1 MSAGPKRISVFA
13 YCPKVLLARHSR
25 YDKIVIRS
33 VPTKQININ
42 PHMKNPR
49 SIHALLP
56 LALAGA
62 MTYGNSQ
69 LSAADPDSEQ
79 IAAITKTAEAFVEAF
94 HKGHAK
100 ALAAFWMPDGDYVD
114 ENGRVLKGRKAIEDS
129 FAELF
134 AAKKGLKV
142 RIDVASLKFPTPDL
156 AIEDGTSTVLAPDGA
171 APSRARYTNVLVQ
184 KDGQWLLSSVR
195 EAAYTDP
202 SNYESLRGLD
212 WMIGEWVEESS
223 EKPAGHVSF
232 DWVPGQNF
240 IISTRTMD
248 YKDASLDNGM
258 QVIGWDP
265 AAKQI
270 RSWSFEAD
278 GGFGESVWTKEGAKK
293 WIVKTNATLADG
305 SKVTATNIITPVDAN
320 TVTWQSKDRTAGG
333 KPLPDTKEIKMK
345 RVQ

>member
-1 MSAGPKRISVFA
+1 
-13 YCPKVLLARHSR
+13 
-25 YDKIVIRS
+25 
-33 VPTKQININ
+33 
-42 PHMKNPR
+42 MKNAR

-56 LALAGA
+56 FALAGA

-69 LSAADPDSEQ
+69 VSAADPDPQQ

-94 HKGHAK
+94 RKGDAK

-156 AIEDGTSTVLAPDGA
+156 AVEDGTSTVLAPDGT
-171 APSRARYTNVLVQ
+171 APSRARYTNVLIK

-195 EAAYTDP
+195 EAAYPDP
-202 SNYESLRGLD
+202 SNYEHLRGLN
-212 WMIGEWVEESS
+212 WMIGEWADESS
-223 EKPAGHVSF
+223 GGPAGRVSF

-240 IISTRTMD
+240 IVSTRTVD

-258 QVIGWDP
+258 QIIGWDP
-265 AAKQI
+265 VAKHI
-270 RSWSFEAD
+270 RSWTYEAD
-278 GGFGESVWTKEGAKK
+278 GGFGESVWTKDGAK
-293 WIVKTNATLADG
+293 WIIKTNATLADG
-305 SKVTATNIITPVDAN
+305 SKVTTTNIVTPVDAN
-320 TVTWQSKDRTAGG
+320 TVIWQSKDQSVDG
-333 KPLPDTKEIKMK
+333 KPVSDTKEIKMK

>member
-1 MSAGPKRISVFA
+1 MKKSPSV
-13 YCPKVLLARHSR
+13 
-25 YDKIVIRS
+25 
-33 VPTKQININ
+33 
-42 PHMKNPR
+42 
-49 SIHALLP
+49 HALLP
-56 LALAGA
+56 LALVCA
-62 MTYGNSQ
+62 MTCGNSP
-69 LSAADPDSEQ
+69 LRAADPDPQQ
-79 IAAITKTAEAFVEAF
+79 IAAITKTAEAFVKAF
-94 HKGHAK
+94 QNGDAK
-100 ALAAFWMPDGDYVD
+100 AVAAFWTPDGDYVD

-142 RIDVASLKFPTPDL
+142 RIDVASVRFLTPDL
-156 AIEDGTSTVLAPDGA
+156 AIEDGTSTVLVPDGS

-195 EAAYTDP
+195 EAAYTVP
-202 SNYESLRGLD
+202 NNYEFLRELD
-212 WMIGEWVEESS
+212 WMIGEWMDDSS

-270 RSWSFEAD
+270 RSWTFEAD
-278 GGFGESVWTKEGAKK
+278 GGFGESVWTKDGTK
-293 WIVKTNATLADG
+293 WTVKTKATLADG

>member
-1 MSAGPKRISVFA
+1 MKKS
-13 YCPKVLLARHSR
+13 
-25 YDKIVIRS
+25 RS
-33 VPTKQININ
+33 V
-42 PHMKNPR
+42 
-49 SIHALLP
+49 HALLP
-56 LALAGA
+56 LALACA
-62 MTYGNSQ
+62 MTFGNSPAK
-69 LSAADPDSEQ
+69 AADPDPQQ
-79 IAAITKTAEAFVEAF
+79 IAAITKTAEAFVKAF
-94 HKGHAK
+94 QNGDAK
-100 ALAAFWMPDGDYVD
+100 AVAAFWTPDGDYVD

-129 FAELF
+129 FAGLF

-142 RIDVASLKFPTPDL
+142 RIDVASVRFLTPDL
-156 AIEDGTSTVLAPDGA
+156 AIEDGTSTVLAPDGS
-171 APSRARYTNVLVQ
+171 APSRARYTNMLVQ

-212 WMIGEWVEESS
+212 WMIGEWMDDSS

-270 RSWSFEAD
+270 RSWTFEAD
-278 GGFGESVWTKEGAKK
+278 GGFGESVWTKEGAK

-305 SKVTATNIITPVDAN
+305 SKITATNIITPVDAN
-320 TVTWQSKDRTAGG
+320 TVTWQSKDRTSGG